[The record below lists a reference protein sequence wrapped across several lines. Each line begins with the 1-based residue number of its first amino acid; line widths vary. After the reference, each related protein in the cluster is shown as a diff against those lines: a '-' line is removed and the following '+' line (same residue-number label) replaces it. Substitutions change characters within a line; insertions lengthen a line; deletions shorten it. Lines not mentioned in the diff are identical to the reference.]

1 VSVQTVAATAEELSA
16 SIDEIGRQVTRPA
29 AIAGEAVSQ
38 AEATNSTVQGL
49 TAEAQRIGEVVK
61 LIEGIAQQ
69 IVAMQAAALTREAK
83 GFLARVRAG

>member
-1 VSVQTVAATAEELSA
+1 MQTVAATAEELSA
-16 SIDEIGRQVTRPA
+16 SIFDIGRQVTRPA